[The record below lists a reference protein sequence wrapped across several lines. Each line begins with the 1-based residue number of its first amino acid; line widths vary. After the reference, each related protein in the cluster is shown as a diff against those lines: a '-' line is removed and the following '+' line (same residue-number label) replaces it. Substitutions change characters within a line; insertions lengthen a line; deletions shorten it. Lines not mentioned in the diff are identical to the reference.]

1 MDAYV
6 RVTADNHRD
15 AFQRINE
22 HLVGV
27 EQLPDEAYE
36 NFAYENEESLEEFS
50 VVPGGHDST
59 KENLV

>member
-22 HLVGV
+22 HLAGV
-27 EQLPDEAYE
+27 EHLPDEAYE
-36 NFAYENEESLEEFS
+36 NIIYDDEDPLEGFS
-50 VVPGGHDST
+50 VVPGGYDST
-59 KENLV
+59 KE